1 MGWTSRSLW
10 RSSVEAGTGGSL
22 ASMNVQGR
30 AGEEESAMEPL
41 GSSREDSGL
50 EKNGGEEESSSRIRK
65 GMRGRLGPWR
75 LFTAGIELTLRNL
88 PAFYLITFLC
98 GFLFFFSLAL
108 VLLAAARLSGYSD
121 PNAFVEEGKG
131 GVLFNLLTLFFFLVF
146 LNLTTG
152 ALVYR
157 AVKSLGGERP
167 SIFAC
172 LKKALA
178 RILPLL
184 AVSFL
189 VVVFSW
195 IASMAFLIPGI
206 WVGTM
211 LSLAVPIV
219 VAEKTGVWRSLN
231 RSASLT
237 RGYKMDIFL
246 ASFGYWVLLYLLLY
260 FVGKIPSL
268 SPTFLKLDIIG
279 ALKEGLFTVIFVFLF
294 MDIFDTVGTVIGIGQ
309 SAGFIK
315 DGKLPRANRVLF
327 SDAVGTTVGALLGTS
342 TVTSYIESAAG
353 VSAGGKTGFASV
365 VTAFLFLISLFFYP
379 FVKMVGT
386 GIQIKEGVTLYPV
399 TAPALIIV
407 GSLII
412 STIKRIKWDDPTE
425 SIPAFL
431 ALVGIP
437 LTYNI
442 GEGMAFG
449 FISYFILKLF
459 TGRYK
464 ELNWP
469 ISIIA
474 IAFILRFIFLTK

>member
-1 MGWTSRSLW
+1 MIERFFKFK
-10 RSSVEAGTGGSL
+10 EAGTDLKTEISAGITTFMAMAYIIFVQPAILSHGGMDFGAVMVATCL
-22 ASMNVQGR
+22 ASAIATFIMGIYANYPIALAPGMGENFYFVFTVILGMGIAWQKVLGAVFISGIVFLILSIWR
-30 AGEEESAMEPL
+30 VREKLINAIPESLQCGIAGGIGLFISFIGL
-41 GSSREDSGL
+41 LQSG
-50 EKNGGEEESSSRIRK
+50 I
-65 GMRGRLGPWR
+65 
-75 LFTAGIELTLRNL
+75 IQ
-88 PAFYLITFLC
+88 
-98 GFLFFFSLAL
+98 
-108 VLLAAARLSGYSD
+108 
-121 PNAFVEEGKG
+121 KG
-131 GVLFNLLTLFFFLVF
+131 GAALTIGNFHRKEVILSIIGLFIIGLFIAKRIKGGILIGMIITAIIGIFMGV
-146 LNLTTG
+146 
-152 ALVYR
+152 
-157 AVKSLGGERP
+157 VKYQ
-167 SIFAC
+167 
-172 LKKALA
+172 
-178 RILPLL
+178 
-184 AVSFL
+184 
-189 VVVFSW
+189 
-195 IASMAFLIPGI
+195 GI
-206 WVGTM
+206 
-211 LSLAVPIV
+211 
-219 VAEKTGVWRSLN
+219 
-231 RSASLT
+231 
-237 RGYKMDIFL
+237 
-246 ASFGYWVLLYLLLY
+246 
-260 FVGKIPSL
+260 VGKIPSL

-365 VTAFLFLISLFFYP
+365 VTAFLFLLSLFFYP